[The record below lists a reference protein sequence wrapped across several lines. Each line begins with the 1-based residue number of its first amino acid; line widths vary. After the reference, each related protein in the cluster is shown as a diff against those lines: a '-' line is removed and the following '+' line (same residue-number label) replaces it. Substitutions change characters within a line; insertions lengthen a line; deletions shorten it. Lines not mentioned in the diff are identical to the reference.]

1 MAATGETWTDLDWRL
16 RSSCVLVRALAVR
29 APEGRL
35 RPLYSQYTFTT
46 QTDSKEFEN
55 QIQNLIAEFHF

>member
-16 RSSCVLVRALAVR
+16 RSPCVLVRALAVR

-35 RPLYSQYTFTT
+35 RPLYLHCLVLA

-55 QIQNLIAEFHF
+55 KFKPDH

>member
-35 RPLYSQYTFTT
+35 RPLYSQCLVLA

-55 QIQNLIAEFHF
+55 KFKT

>member
-1 MAATGETWTDLDWRL
+1 M
-16 RSSCVLVRALAVR
+16 LVRALAVR

-35 RPLYSQYTFTT
+35 RPLYLHCLVLA

-55 QIQNLIAEFHF
+55 KFKPDR